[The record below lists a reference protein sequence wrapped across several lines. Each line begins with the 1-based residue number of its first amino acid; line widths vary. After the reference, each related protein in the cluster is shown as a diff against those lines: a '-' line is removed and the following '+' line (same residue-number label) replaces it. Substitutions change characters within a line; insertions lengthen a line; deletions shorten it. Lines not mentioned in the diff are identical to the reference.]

1 MFRGEGDKVVS
12 EERNL
17 IVRSMERDREDV
29 GREVGEEG
37 SGGRGLFCG

>member
-12 EERNL
+12 EERNS
-17 IVRSMERDREDV
+17 IVRRTERDREDV

-37 SGGRGLFCG
+37 LGGWGLFCG